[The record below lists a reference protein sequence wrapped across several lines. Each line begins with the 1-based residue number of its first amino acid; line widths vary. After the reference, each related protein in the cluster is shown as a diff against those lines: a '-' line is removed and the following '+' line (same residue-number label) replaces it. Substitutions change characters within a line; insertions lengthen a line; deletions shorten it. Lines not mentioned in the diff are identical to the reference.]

1 MATRQ
6 VGSEFP
12 KIIAQQDQEAYL
24 IQTSEELGQ
33 VVDWDDKIRWPVFNL
48 QSILARGY
56 WEELTAPHPTL
67 EQLLEIPIPDEAQFP
82 VNKQT
87 N

>member
-6 VGSEFP
+6 VGSVFP

-33 VVDWDDKIRWPVFNL
+33 VVDWDDKERFPEFNL

-67 EQLLEIPIPDEAQFP
+67 EQLLEIPIPKEMQFP

>member
-6 VGSEFP
+6 IKTKIASEFP

-24 IQTSEELGQ
+24 IQTSQELAQ
-33 VVDWDDKIRWPVFNL
+33 VVDWDDKERFPELNL

-56 WEELTAPHPTL
+56 WEDLTVPHPTL
-67 EQLLEIPIPDEAQFP
+67 EELLK
-82 VNKQT
+82 VKLVKS
-87 N
+87 

>member
-1 MATRQ
+1 MATGQ
-6 VGSEFP
+6 IKSEFP
-12 KIIAQQDQEAYL
+12 KVIAQQDQEAYL

-33 VVDWDDKIRWPVFNL
+33 VVDWDDKERFPEFNL

-67 EQLLEIPIPDEAQFP
+67 QQLLEIPIPKEMQFP
-82 VNKQT
+82 VNK
-87 N
+87 

>member
-1 MATRQ
+1 MATGQ
-6 VGSEFP
+6 IKSEFP

-33 VVDWDDKIRWPVFNL
+33 VVDWDDKERFPEFNL

-67 EQLLEIPIPDEAQFP
+67 QQLLEIPIPKEMQFP
-82 VNKQT
+82 VNK
-87 N
+87 